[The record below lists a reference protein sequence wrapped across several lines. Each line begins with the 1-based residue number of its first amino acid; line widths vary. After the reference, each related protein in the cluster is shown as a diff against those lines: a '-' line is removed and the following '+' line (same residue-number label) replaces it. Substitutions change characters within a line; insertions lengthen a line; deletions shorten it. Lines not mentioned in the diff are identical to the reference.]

1 MKDYLILNPALDSLS
16 NEHTLALFVGKGQE
30 HFVDGFLSH
39 FTECVLRTKGLEGNI
54 QPLALEYPPPGSHVI
69 DFELFFD
76 SPFSASRLAAFEG
89 LFFIDLSAYAGY
101 ENSRELRMLRDYIAA
116 EKDITFVI
124 AMAGTE
130 RSAALKVFE
139 AVSRGQTAE
148 LVTVDTVSLK
158 ADLGIRKGVLTAED
172 EDLIDSLSGMIA
184 DRGAVESII
193 SAVMGSAGR
202 EVSR

>member
-16 NEHTLALFVGKGQE
+16 NEHTLALFVGNGQE

-54 QPLALEYPPPGSHVI
+54 PPLALEYPLPGSTLI

-76 SPFSASRLAAFEG
+76 SPFSVSRLAAFEG

-124 AMAGTE
+124 AMVGTE

>member
-16 NEHTLALFVGKGQE
+16 NEHTLALFVGNGQK

-54 QPLALEYPPPGSHVI
+54 PPLALEYPLPGSTLI

-76 SPFSASRLAAFEG
+76 SPFSVSRLAAFEG

-124 AMAGTE
+124 AMVGTE

-158 ADLGIRKGVLTAED
+158 VDLGIRKGVLTAED